1 MTRNV
6 QRRLVNQQLGLTFD
20 NNKFNTYRN
29 GLRDDYHFIPI
40 AVKTFGTWV
49 SIIHK
54 FITNIDRTISG
65 STKNPR
71 LTSFIFQ
78 AISMAVQLGNG
89 KCVQGKQFFR
99 TCNVLPFSCTHL
111 ALRQGKR
118 RRCSAPQF
126 FDCTVLLNVKPNFSP
141 YF

>member
-1 MTRNV
+1 M
-6 QRRLVNQQLGLTFD
+6 D
-20 NNKFNTYRN
+20 
-29 GLRDDYHFIPI
+29 HFVLI
-40 AVKTFGTWV
+40 AVDTFGTWESWV
-49 SIIHK
+49 HK
-54 FITNIDRTISG
+54 ITNIGRRTISG

-89 KCVQGKQFFR
+89 KCVQGKESFR

-118 RRCSAPQF
+118 PKVHAKQKGS
-126 FDCTVLLNVKPNFSP
+126 
-141 YF
+141 